1 MTASMTGAAARD
13 RRWRIKWG
21 RVVFW
26 LVAADVAGTLI
37 WSGEHYLALK
47 QQQAV
52 LRQQIVIVEAQ
63 SQALRHEVADLQNPV
78 TLKQILTGREK
89 LPNPLWVTK

>member
-1 MTASMTGAAARD
+1 MTASMTGEAASG

-26 LVAADVAGTLI
+26 LVAADVAGTLL

-47 QQQAV
+47 QQQVA
-52 LRQQIVIVEAQ
+52 LKQQIVMVQAQ
-63 SQALRHEVADLQNPV
+63 SQALRHEVADLQNPA
-78 TLKQILTGREK
+78 TLKQILTGHEK
-89 LPNPLWVTK
+89 LPNPLWMTK